1 MDNKSTANK
10 LNEEIRTDTSKIRR
24 KWRLLQLIS
33 DNNIDQRDACL
44 ATLLLGKLFRDL
56 RALDGMQRL
65 DKLQTKEQG
74 RQ

>member
-44 ATLLLGKLFRDL
+44 ATLLLGQLLRDL

-74 RQ
+74 KQ